1 MVVVCVG
8 QSSSST
14 LYSSNHITM
23 ELELCTG
30 KEQSLPQAEAQD
42 CPDDRI
48 HPLAGLFK
56 HLFIQAVIF
65 FPLETKQ
72 VQPN

>member
-1 MVVVCVG
+1 
-8 QSSSST
+8 
-14 LYSSNHITM
+14 M

-56 HLFIQAVIF
+56 HLFIDAVIF

-72 VQPN
+72 VQLK

>member
-1 MVVVCVG
+1 
-8 QSSSST
+8 
-14 LYSSNHITM
+14 M

-56 HLFIQAVIF
+56 HLFIDAVIF
-65 FPLETKQ
+65 FPLKQ
-72 VQPN
+72 NKYN

>member
-1 MVVVCVG
+1 
-8 QSSSST
+8 
-14 LYSSNHITM
+14 M

-56 HLFIQAVIF
+56 HLFIEAVIF
-65 FPLETKQ
+65 FPLKQ
-72 VQPN
+72 NKYNWNNVTNFQ